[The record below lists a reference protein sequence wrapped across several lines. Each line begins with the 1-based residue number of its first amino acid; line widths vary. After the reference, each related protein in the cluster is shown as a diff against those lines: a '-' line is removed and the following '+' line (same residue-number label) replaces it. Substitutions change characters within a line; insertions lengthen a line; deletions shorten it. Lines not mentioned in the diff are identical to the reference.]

1 MDLQGRGGVY
11 IAGSAR
17 LTSFLSVCIGSR
29 VVQFNHDIF
38 CRSSVILLWCR
49 ILLVTS
55 AAFFAFQ
62 GYAFAADQE
71 AFVGFNAE
79 YYYRTHY
86 SGLKGPKAFAI
97 GPQGAYGYS
106 WGARS
111 SKEAANSAI
120 KSCSSWVAKQEKH
133 GTFGKCGL
141 LALDHKLLTKDPW
154 IGSAWQKPAEGT
166 DVPILKGAKSIYT
179 EVYGG
184 PALQGILL
192 FVHGCNG
199 PAWSRN
205 AEIWGSFFNALGYNF
220 FAPDSFAES
229 RPAEVCGDA
238 WQARAKDQTIIL
250 KLRVAQTLR
259 SIAELKKKYPGLP
272 VYVWGHSEGSVV
284 VKHIAAEVSGI
295 IASGDECD
303 AGGLKIA
310 APASVPVLYLFGE
323 NDPNIEG
330 SKLPLRDKDMQKCRK
345 YVRNKKTKI
354 VIVKNNKHEIW
365 PWRPEVAK
373 AMSEFIGAKPFGLAK
388 SRPAEKFALTA
399 KQTAEKALY
408 QKNAGHKA
416 FAARS
421 NGAFSWATQWDF
433 VEDAQQFTLYDCAH
447 ADNINVFKLS
457 THVCSVISVDGKDV
471 TAP

>member
-1 MDLQGRGGVY
+1 MNLRGRGGVC

-17 LTSFLSVCIGSR
+17 LTSFLSAGIGSC
-29 VVQFNHDIF
+29 VVQFIYDIF
-38 CRSSVILLWCR
+38 CRSSVILSWRR
-49 ILLVTS
+49 ILLATS
-55 AAFFAFQ
+55 VAFFAFQ
-62 GYAFAADQE
+62 GNAFAADQE
-71 AFVGFNAE
+71 AFLGFNAE
-79 YYYRTHY
+79 YYYRTDY

-97 GPQGAYGYS
+97 KPQGAYGYS

-120 KSCSSWVAKQEKH
+120 KSCSSWVAKQQKR
-133 GTFGKCGL
+133 GTSGKCRL
-141 LALDHKLLTKDPW
+141 LALDHKLLIKNPW
-154 IGSAWQKPAEGT
+154 IGSVWQRPAEGN
-166 DVPILKGAKSIYT
+166 DVPLLKGAKSIYT

-205 AEIWGSFFNALGYNF
+205 AEIWGSFFNALGYTF
-220 FAPDSFAES
+220 FAPDSFAEP
-229 RPAEVCGDA
+229 RPAGVCGDA
-238 WQARAKDQTIIL
+238 WQTRAKDQTIIL
-250 KLRVAQTLR
+250 KLRVSQTLR
-259 SIAELKKKYPGLP
+259 SIAELKKRYPGLP

-284 VKHIAAEVSGI
+284 VKHIDADVSGI

-310 APASVPVLYLFGE
+310 APPSVPVLYLFGE

-354 VIVKNNKHEIW
+354 VIVKNNKHDIW

-373 AMSEFIGAKPFGLAK
+373 AMSEFIGAKPFSLAE

-399 KQTAEKALY
+399 KQRAEKALY
-408 QKNAGHKA
+408 QKNLDHKA

-421 NGAFSWATQWDF
+421 NGAFSWATEWEF
-433 VEDAQQFTLYDCAH
+433 AEDAQQFTLYDCAH
-447 ADNINVFKLS
+447 ADNINVFRLS
-457 THVCSVISVDGKDV
+457 KQVCSVINVDGKDV